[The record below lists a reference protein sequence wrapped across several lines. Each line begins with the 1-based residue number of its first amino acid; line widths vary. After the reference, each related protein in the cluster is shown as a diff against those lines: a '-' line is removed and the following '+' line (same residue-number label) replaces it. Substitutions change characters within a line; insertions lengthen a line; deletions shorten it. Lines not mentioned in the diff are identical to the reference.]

1 VRLGVPAPTAHHP
14 HAIALGVHVQG
25 RASDLAWAPGFTLD
39 ELVVWRGLRE
49 GCEPPAP
56 HHDRAA
62 ARARDT
68 AALLTDL
75 IRLGVTLNQMLLMSA
90 VITAPLSPPPLKD
103 DETGWRLV
111 PDDNLHWLA
120 RHAINLPVGVRTRA
134 SREKARRTARVGE
147 WDARFEPPVLPD

>member
-1 VRLGVPAPTAHHP
+1 MRLGVPAPTAHHP

-147 WDARFEPPVLPD
+147 